1 MDTQRNPNESSDPA
15 DQLFGH
21 CRAESAR
28 YPGTTAMLR
37 AAAIGS
43 LLFGGC
49 CAFGQSFTPVPKP
62 LPEFDAVSIK
72 ANKSG
77 DFQMTMRPSRGG
89 RLNATN
95 VPLRN
100 LITWAY
106 MVRDFQIS
114 GEPSW
119 VDSERFDV
127 VTTSEANPR
136 YDVLQPTLETMFQGV
151 LADRFKLT
159 SHRATKELPV
169 YSLVVAKNGPKIHPV
184 DEEGCPEVPPADNPC
199 RFLRPTKFGQLTG
212 KKAPMFILALLL
224 SSMTGRTVVN
234 KTDLKGSYDYT
245 LDWTKYLQPPQVPP
259 GGEATPVPL
268 DPASVGVAISTA
280 LQEQLGLKLESGK
293 GPVEILVIDHVER
306 PTEN

>member
-1 MDTQRNPNESSDPA
+1 
-15 DQLFGH
+15 
-21 CRAESAR
+21 
-28 YPGTTAMLR
+28 MLR
-37 AAAIGS
+37 AAAVAS
-43 LLFGGC
+43 LLFSGC
-49 CAFGQSFTPVPKP
+49 CADGQSFTPVPSP

-77 DFQMTMRPSRGG
+77 DLRMTMRPSRGG

-100 LITWAY
+100 LIIWAY

-119 VDSERFDV
+119 VDSARFDV
-127 VTTSEANPR
+127 ATTSEANPR

-151 LADRFKLT
+151 LVDRFKLI
-159 SHRATKELPV
+159 SHRETKELPV

-199 RFLRPTKFGQLTG
+199 RFLRRTKFGQLTG

-245 LDWTKYLQPPQVPP
+245 LDWTKYLQPPLAPPGADVPP
-259 GGEATPVPL
+259 GAF
-268 DPASVGVAISTA
+268 DPMSVEPAISTA
-280 LQEQLGLKLESGK
+280 LEEQLGLKLESTK

-306 PTEN
+306 PSEN

>member
-1 MDTQRNPNESSDPA
+1 
-15 DQLFGH
+15 
-21 CRAESAR
+21 
-28 YPGTTAMLR
+28 MLR
-37 AAAIGS
+37 AAAVAS
-43 LLFGGC
+43 LLFSGC
-49 CAFGQSFTPVPKP
+49 CADGQSFTPVPSP

-77 DFQMTMRPSRGG
+77 DLRMTMRPSRGG

-100 LITWAY
+100 LIIWAY

-119 VDSERFDV
+119 VDSARFDV
-127 VTTSEANPR
+127 ATTSEANPR

-151 LADRFKLT
+151 LVDRFKLI
-159 SHRATKELPV
+159 SHRETKELPV
-169 YSLVVAKNGPKIHPV
+169 YSLVVAKNGPKVHPV
-184 DEEGCPEVPPADNPC
+184 DEEGPEVPPADNPC
-199 RFLRPTKFGQLTG
+199 RFLRPTKFGQVTG

-245 LDWTKYLQPPQVPP
+245 LDWTKYLQPPLAPPGADVPP
-259 GGEATPVPL
+259 GAF
-268 DPASVGVAISTA
+268 DPMSVEPAISTA
-280 LQEQLGLKLESGK
+280 LEEQLGLKLESTK

-306 PTEN
+306 PSEN

>member
-1 MDTQRNPNESSDPA
+1 
-15 DQLFGH
+15 
-21 CRAESAR
+21 
-28 YPGTTAMLR
+28 MLR
-37 AAAIGS
+37 AAAVAS
-43 LLFGGC
+43 LLFSGC
-49 CAFGQSFTPVPKP
+49 CADGQSFTPVPSP

-77 DFQMTMRPSRGG
+77 DLRMTMRPSRGG

-100 LITWAY
+100 LIIWAY

-119 VDSERFDV
+119 VDSARFDV
-127 VTTSEANPR
+127 ATTSEANPR

-151 LADRFKLT
+151 LVDRFKLI
-159 SHRATKELPV
+159 SHRETKELPV

-199 RFLRPTKFGQLTG
+199 RFLRRTKIGQLTG

-245 LDWTKYLQPPQVPP
+245 LDWTKYLQPPLAPP
-259 GGEATPVPL
+259 GADAPPGAF
-268 DPASVGVAISTA
+268 DPMSVEPAISTA
-280 LQEQLGLKLESGK
+280 LEEQLGLKLESTK

-306 PTEN
+306 PSEN